1 MDNQNPSPSPLPN
14 PSLRSSRFGKV
25 AVLFGGKSA
34 EREVSLKSGAAVLAA
49 LQRSGVD
56 AHGFD
61 PATRN
66 LQGLVDEGF
75 ERAFIALHG
84 RFGEDGTVQGA
95 LELLGIP
102 YTGSGVLASALGMD
116 KWRTKLVWQAAGL
129 PIPDYALLDER
140 SDWSSVAQ
148 QLGLPLF
155 VKPANEGS
163 SVGISKVKKVDEL
176 CAAYE
181 TAAKHDKLVIAES
194 FIGGG
199 EYTVAILGD
208 RALPVIKIEPANEFY
223 DYEAKYLRD
232 DTRYLC
238 PSGLDAAREA
248 EMQRLAKQ
256 AFALLGGQG
265 WGRVDFLMS
274 ESGQP
279 YLLEA
284 NTAPGMTDHSL
295 VPMAARQAGIS
306 FEQLVLRVL
315 ELAGI
320 KNCSSRSLPLP
331 PELKNCISRSL
342 PLPQAG
348 EGWGEGLH
356 AGEGWG
362 EGWDGKGFS
371 RLLPLPQAGED

>member
-1 MDNQNPSPSPLPN
+1 MDKSKPSPFPLP
-14 PSLRSSRFGKV
+14 PSRFGKV

-56 AHGFD
+56 AHAFD
-61 PATRN
+61 PAVQN
-66 LQGLVDEGF
+66 LQALRDEGYD
-75 ERAFIALHG
+75 RAFIALHG

-116 KWRTKLVWQAAGL
+116 KWRTKMVWQAAQL
-129 PIPDYALLDER
+129 PVPGYMLLDEH
-140 SDWSSVAQ
+140 SDWAGVAQ
-148 QLGLPLF
+148 RLGLPLF

-163 SVGISKVKKVDEL
+163 SVGISKVKAVGEL
-176 CAAYE
+176 QEAYREAAR
-181 TAAKHDKLVIAES
+181 HDKLVIAES
-194 FIGGG
+194 FVGGG

-208 RALPVIKIEPANEFY
+208 VANGAVQALPVIKIEPASEFY

-232 DTRYLC
+232 DTLYLC
-238 PSGLDAAREA
+238 PSGLSAEKEA
-248 EMQRLAKQ
+248 EMQDIAKR
-256 AFALLGGQG
+256 AFSLIGGQG

-279 YLLEA
+279 FLLEI
-284 NTAPGMTDHSL
+284 NTSPGMTDHSL
-295 VPMAARQAGIS
+295 VPKAARQAGIG

-320 KNCSSRSLPLP
+320 NK
-331 PELKNCISRSL
+331 
-342 PLPQAG
+342 
-348 EGWGEGLH
+348 
-356 AGEGWG
+356 
-362 EGWDGKGFS
+362 
-371 RLLPLPQAGED
+371 